1 MSIFANNPDRHA
13 HGFHNPENWGGLPQ
27 EFQPVIRKVLTDRF
41 WQSGIS
47 TGSRDQ
53 FYENVNKTKTTLEG
67 LASTI
72 RGTIRMVRESCYSI
86 LWCMSRLDNLF
97 YGIEA
102 LPGPLSHALFADAH
116 CLSSHQMSILLNMT
130 RYIIEDCPPHLRPH
144 FLTPFLTTLFAQ
156 VDRKIT
162 SEWALLSQ
170 KNQSSLDG
178 EDQLAEEMKEE
189 SILRQLTYIAVLMV
203 TSILDATPRITGM
216 VPSWKTCNTLMLTIS
231 RSLALS
237 RSSQRGGREHAKI
250 CSFPRP
256 NLGEIDCLLHPCP
269 SHA

>member
-1 MSIFANNPDRHA
+1 
-13 HGFHNPENWGGLPQ
+13 
-27 EFQPVIRKVLTDRF
+27 VIRKVLTDRF

-47 TGSRDQ
+47 GGSRDQ

-130 RYIIEDCPPHLRPH
+130 RYIIEDCPSHLRSH

-162 SEWALLSQ
+162 NEWALLSQ
-170 KNQSSLDG
+170 KSQSSSLEN

-203 TSILDATPRITGM
+203 TSILEATPRITG
-216 VPSWKTCNTLMLTIS
+216 
-231 RSLALS
+231 
-237 RSSQRGGREHAKI
+237 
-250 CSFPRP
+250 
-256 NLGEIDCLLHPCP
+256 EIYITFKF
-269 SHA
+269 